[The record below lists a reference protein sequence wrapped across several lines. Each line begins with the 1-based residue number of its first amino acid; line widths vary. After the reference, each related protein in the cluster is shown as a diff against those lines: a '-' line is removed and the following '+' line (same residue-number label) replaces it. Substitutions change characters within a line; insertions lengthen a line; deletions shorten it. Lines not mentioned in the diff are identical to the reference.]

1 MNSDHDKKAK
11 IHFYEYP
18 LYWLVTILTFLLAVP
33 ILIIRFI
40 GYLINSMGSPLKS
53 VKHLLGF
60 VMIIIIIIGLYTT
73 YEIFKTY
80 DIGPK
85 TQSITINEN
94 DGFAKVMSE
103 LNSKDIIKGGK
114 LFKMAAVTFNIDKS
128 LSPGRYDFTGDVSI
142 YRILKKLKN
151 RDIASIMVTIP
162 EGLTVKKIAGI
173 FAQRLGIDSAEFVN
187 RTYDTAYVQEKYDLQ
202 NMEGYLFPETYK
214 IQFGMKI
221 DGIIDFMYKEL
232 LASSGDILS
241 SNDDDKYSKHQIMT
255 LASIIAAEAMEG
267 DEMGLISSVYNNRLN
282 RKMLLQADPTVIY
295 AIGGLDRPL
304 WYRDLKFDSPYN
316 TYKYKGLPPGPIN
329 SPGFRAIKAAMQP
342 DDSEYLYFVADGSG
356 RHVFSKTLREH
367 NNAKNRIKRA
377 KRNN

>member
-1 MNSDHDKKAK
+1 MKSENDNKAK
-11 IHFYEYP
+11 ISIYEYP
-18 LYWLVTILTFLLAVP
+18 LYWLVTILILLLAIP
-33 ILIIRFI
+33 ILVIRFI
-40 GYLINSMGSPLKS
+40 GFLINSMGSPLKS

-60 VMIIIIIIGLYTT
+60 VIIVIFIIGLYTT
-73 YEIFKTY
+73 YQIFNSY
-80 DIGPK
+80 DIGPQ

-94 DGFAKVMSE
+94 DSFTKVMSE
-103 LNSKDIIKGGK
+103 LKSKDIIKGGK
-114 LFKMAAVTFNIDKS
+114 LFKITAVIFNIDKS
-128 LSPGRYDFTGDVSI
+128 LSPGRYDFSGEVSI
-142 YRILKKLKN
+142 YKILKKLKN
-151 RDIASIMVTIP
+151 RDIASILVTIP
-162 EGLTVKKIAGI
+162 EGLTIKRTAGI
-173 FAQRLGIDSAEFVN
+173 FGQRLGIDSTEFVN
-187 RTYDTAYVQEKYDLQ
+187 RAYDTGYVQKNYGIN

-214 IQFGMKI
+214 IPFGTKI
-221 DGIIDFMYKEL
+221 DNIIDLMYNQL
-232 LASSGDILS
+232 LESAGDILES
-241 SNDDDKYSKHQIMT
+241 TDNEKYNRHQIMT

-282 RKMLLQADPTVIY
+282 KKMLLQADPTVIY

-329 SPGFRAIKAAMQP
+329 SPGFLAIKAALHP
-342 DDSEYLYFVADGSG
+342 DDSDFLYFVADGTG